1 MADEA
6 DRRDDAVDAAEQA
19 PDDAGEDTGA
29 GRWQRIVTEEEKEP
43 ASDAPDDRDEP
54 QTSMPFGDDAVG
66 RDGRPESAGEVPEE
80 LPTAE
85 AETVDA
91 DVQDAPDVSDP
102 PGVERSSGDEAPAE
116 GFAVADRV
124 DRDREAAARHKPSWA
139 DPVDAGIEGLRE
151 EARRMARDDAEVGVP
166 ALDGDGTPS
175 QSELQLRDRCLA
187 FFERWKSRQRK
198 RLRNGIAEAEETI
211 AEKLGQASLA
221 VDKLERLTSE
231 LVRLKARVRIRRNE
245 ISDELKQQA
254 EGGSTGLSTRIYL
267 AAIGFLGVVE
277 FFANAPVFSAL
288 LPRDPLTERQIQLVS
303 ETSEGWLAGLERVFA
318 QLILRPDA
326 ALLAAGVVTFL
337 CVLAHFFGHSLRDL
351 VIKHDREVRKEA
363 VSGRSPLVNGVPMIQ
378 TGIGLALVLGVL
390 YEARV
395 TLGEVGERQYNQDMA
410 VVEELRREAEFLRS
424 DGDLLEANQQVN
436 QAEDMQAAASN
447 LLEYSR
453 SMARMSFPILLLNL
467 TLVLCA
473 MSAAYFH
480 RRDSRGEYFTEQPFE
495 SERRDLIDE
504 AESVAEHVA
513 GLLSDAVRGIRE
525 LRSAA
530 GTRPLEDWRSVV
542 AQLESVVALYRSENG
557 RARGVD
563 PSTIP
568 AFSEPVSLDAAV
580 EDDAVVEYGGD
591 PDEYRRDYDRL
602 ADRFSKVRQ
611 KFNEQVVEGEI
622 AA

>member
-1 MADEA
+1 AEQVPDEA
-6 DRRDDAVDAAEQA
+6 GGDA
-19 PDDAGEDTGA
+19 GA
-29 GRWQRIVTEEEKEP
+29 GRWQRIVTGEEEP
-43 ASDAPDDRDEP
+43 DADAPADRDEP
-54 QTSMPFGDDAVG
+54 QTSMALEDEAVG
-66 RDGRPESAGEVPEE
+66 RDGRPELPESADGAREE

-85 AETVDA
+85 TESE
-91 DVQDAPDVSDP
+91 DVPEVEASSDGGDPSEPGPSEPDV
-102 PGVERSSGDEAPAE
+102 DEAPA
-116 GFAVADRV
+116 GGYSVADRV
-124 DRDREAAARHKPSWA
+124 DRDREAAARQRPSWA

-151 EARRMARDDAEVGVP
+151 EARRMARDDAEVDVP
-166 ALDGDGTPS
+166 ALEGDGSPS

-198 RLRNGIAEAEETI
+198 RFRNAIAEAEETI

-221 VDKLERLTSE
+221 VDKMERLTSE
-231 LVRLKARVRIRRNE
+231 LVRLKARVRIRRSE

-254 EGGSTGLSTRIYL
+254 EGGSTGLSTRIYV
-267 AAIGFLGVVE
+267 AAISFLGVVE
-277 FFANAPVFSAL
+277 FFANAPVFTAL

-303 ETSEGWLAGLERVFA
+303 ETSQGWLAGLERVFA

-363 VSGRSPLVNGVPMIQ
+363 VSSRSPLENVVPMVL
-378 TGIGLALVLGVL
+378 TGLGLALVLGVL

-410 VVEELRREAEFLRS
+410 VVEELRREAEFLRT

-436 QAEDMQAAASN
+436 QADDMQAAASN

-453 SMARMSFPILLLNL
+453 SMSRMSFPILLLNL

-495 SERRDLIDE
+495 SERRDLIEE
-504 AESVAEHVA
+504 AESVAEHVS

-525 LRSAA
+525 LRSSV

-563 PSTIP
+563 PGTIP
-568 AFSEPVSLDAAV
+568 AFSEPVSLDAVV
-580 EDDAVVEYGGD
+580 EDDSVVEYGGD
-591 PDEYRRDYDRL
+591 PGDYRRDYDRL

-622 AA
+622 EA